1 MIFVS
6 QQGVEL
12 VCSERGTH
20 STPAKFLP
28 EKAVAAGS
36 TQEWQPRPPPRKGG
50 GGGGGVWQCQAKMR
64 KKEWEDCLIVNAQRI
79 AKVASG
85 GKGGTATD

>member
-20 STPAKFLP
+20 STPAKFLE

-36 TQEWQPRPPPRKGG
+36 TQERQPRPPPRSSGG
-50 GGGGGVWQCQAKMR
+50 GGGGGSLWQCQAKMR
-64 KKEWEDCLIVNAQRI
+64 KNEWEDCLMP
-79 AKVASG
+79 
-85 GKGGTATD
+85 DC